1 MTSRSTC
8 PPWTRGRRLP
18 GASYLT
24 WCRCRRLR
32 LGRTRR
38 HANRRCSSR
47 SMVWQQWKRTSHLA
61 KLVYAMLEAASV
73 WGWSSHVVVGVPVGV
88 MLPLQDEA
96 AKAGVITIAMAL
108 VHEKAGAA
116 RHRAE
121 ASHNLVRM
129 SSQYGKPHL
138 PMDVRRVGASLCTP
152 AGCRRMFTLDCACPH
167 HTRACCKWRKP
178 LWQRRG
184 LRGTTTLAHSKSL
197 LIALW
202 HEEQAWRW

>member
-1 MTSRSTC
+1 
-8 PPWTRGRRLP
+8 
-18 GASYLT
+18 
-24 WCRCRRLR
+24 
-32 LGRTRR
+32 
-38 HANRRCSSR
+38 
-47 SMVWQQWKRTSHLA
+47 MVWQQWKRTSHLA

-152 AGCRRMFTLDCACPH
+152 AGCRRMFTLECTPLHQGVLQMAKTVVAEARF
-167 HTRACCKWRKP
+167 TRNYYAGP
-178 LWQRRG
+178 LQELVDRTVA
-184 LRGTTTLAHSKSL
+184 RGTSVEVVMARELYKGLCIDLRSFMANSVVRIYSPPPLRRCSHPY
-197 LIALW
+197 
-202 HEEQAWRW
+202 